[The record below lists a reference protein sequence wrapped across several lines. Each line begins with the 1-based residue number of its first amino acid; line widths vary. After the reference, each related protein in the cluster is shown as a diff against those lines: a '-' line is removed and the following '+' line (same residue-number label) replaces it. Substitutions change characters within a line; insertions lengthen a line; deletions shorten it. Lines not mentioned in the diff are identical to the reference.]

1 MNNNY
6 DNDNKKLGPYTI
18 IPSHLYVER
27 SADTQIK
34 RLLND
39 MGRPGYILVARQMG
53 KTNLLLNAK
62 RELETDIDIFAYID
76 LSNRFETDRECF
88 RNIIDK
94 IIDSN
99 FDKLKEVESK
109 IEESRVGSKLPAH
122 REHVRELRLILSQ
135 IKGKLIINLDEIDSL
150 TAADYSDK
158 IFAQIRSVFF
168 ERVNFIELE
177 RLNYILS
184 GVAEPSD
191 IIKDKSISPFNIG
204 QKILLGD
211 FTRHEFDNFL
221 VKASLHDKLS
231 ENMKDRVY
239 YWTGGNPRLTWE
251 VLSEVENIVL
261 DDIEVQPQDVD
272 KIVQELYLNNYDR
285 PPIDHIRSLM
295 ISSPELREGV
305 LSIYYNKLEQL
316 TDSVK
321 SKLYLAGIL
330 SSDYEKGSLCIKNK
344 IIERSLSLDWL
355 VEVNKSKKV
364 SLSKAEEYFENKEY
378 EQAKELYR
386 KLLKE
391 GAVQSDKLITIYNR
405 LGACYF
411 LLGEYGQVIATYE
424 ENMLDKETWPALYVE
439 QLYMLACSYFQEGMG
454 SEAQVCV
461 NELST
466 LKTGALEK
474 HIKLLQTKI
483 KLQRGIIDAV
493 DIEVELEAF
502 IAENDE
508 GKPSEVISSSYF
520 TLGKLK
526 AESSP
531 QDAFNNFILCKKYC
545 ESEKHK
551 IKPLIHALSIIP
563 SDFEVIGREIIS
575 LFSAANIFLDEQEP
589 QDLDVNA
596 NDILLLINT
605 ADKLDRRSYIEELF
619 NTLSLNCVKEQL
631 RFGSFMLN
639 ISLSILQQGKIELSK
654 YMLSYTSELNR
665 SLTTADEAFMA
676 SKYLAFSHRLQGNI
690 PNQKAENAYF
700 KGAQNYITTVDQND
714 IFLFERKI
722 LDLIKL
728 GENHKARSYCDLII
742 SIEGINANISKARLL
757 TILLLK
763 MRSHVI
769 KEEKKE
775 EAEGLLKIL
784 NEIDQDEL
792 ALKDLTKA
800 DIKRF
805 RKEVNATI
813 VHNTVVKQIINER
826 KYRRNEVV
834 DVKHLD
840 SGEIERKI
848 KYKKVMEKHRK
859 QLCEIL
865 DSE

>member
-6 DNDNKKLGPYTI
+6 DNDNKKLGPFTI

-99 FDKLKEVESK
+99 FDKLEQ
-109 IEESRVGSKLPAH
+109 IEAIIEKNREGRQLPAH
-122 REHVRELRLILSQ
+122 REHVRELRLILSK
-135 IKGKLIINLDEIDSL
+135 IEGKLIINLDEIDSL

-211 FTRHEFDNFL
+211 FTRNEFDSFL
-221 VKASLHDKLS
+221 VKAALS
-231 ENMKDRVY
+231 SKMSDSVKDRVY
-239 YWTGGNPRLTWE
+239 YWTRGNPRLTWE
-251 VLSEVENIVL
+251 VLSEIENIVL
-261 DDIEVQPQDVD
+261 NETTPNVENVD
-272 KIVQELYLNNYDR
+272 EIVQELYLNNYDR

-316 TDSVK
+316 SDSVK

-330 SSDYEKGSLCIKNK
+330 SSEYEKGFLGIKNK

-364 SLSKAEEYFENKEY
+364 SISKADEQFENKDY
-378 EQAKELYR
+378 DKAKELYK

-391 GAVQSDKLITIYNR
+391 EGLHGDKLNNICYK

-411 LLGEYGQVIATYE
+411 LSGDYRKTIDTYE
-424 ENMLDKETWPALYVE
+424 NSMLERDVWPLLYVE
-439 QLYMLACSYFQEGMG
+439 QYYMLAYSYFKE
-454 SEAQVCV
+454 SLYEDAQKCL
-461 NELST
+461 NELAT
-466 LKTGALEK
+466 LKTGHLEK
-474 HIKLLQTKI
+474 PIKLLEYKI
-483 KLQRGIIDAV
+483 QFQNGLLEPYDVINKLKN
-493 DIEVELEAF
+493 F
-502 IAENDE
+502 INENDE
-508 GKPSEVISSSYF
+508 GTPNVVISSSYF

-526 AESSP
+526 SEGSP
-531 QDAFNNFILCKKYC
+531 EEAYKYLMLCKDYTENNKQ
-545 ESEKHK
+545 K
-551 IKPLIHALSIIP
+551 IKPLIHALNTDKSR
-563 SDFEVIGREIIS
+563 FEEIGREIIL
-575 LFSAANIFLDEQEP
+575 LFKESDVFLDEQEP
-589 QDLDVNA
+589 QDLDVNDS
-596 NDILLLINT
+596 DILLLIDI
-605 ADKLDRRSYIEELF
+605 ADKKDKRTFIEDLL
-619 NTLSLNCVKEQL
+619 NTLSMHCVKEKSG
-631 RFGSFMLN
+631 FGSFVLN
-639 ISLSILQQGKIELSK
+639 LSVSILQQGKIELSK
-654 YMLSYTSELNR
+654 YMLAYTANLDRNY
-665 SLTTADEAFMA
+665 TAAEIAF
-676 SKYLAFSHRLQGNI
+676 LANKFLALSHRLQGHT
-690 PNQKAENAYF
+690 PNQQAEEAFF
-700 KGAQNYITTVDQND
+700 KGAQNYITTVDPND
-714 IFLFERKI
+714 IYLFERKVY
-722 LDLIKL
+722 DLIID
-728 GENHKARSYCDLII
+728 GENKKARYYCDLII

-763 MRSHVI
+763 MRSHGD
-769 KEEKKE
+769 KQDKKDD
-775 EAEGLLKIL
+775 AERLLHIL

-792 ALKDLTKA
+792 VLKDIPKTDLK
-800 DIKRF
+800 KF
-805 RKEVNATI
+805 
-813 VHNTVVKQIINER
+813 
-826 KYRRNEVV
+826 RNEVNSTIVNNTVIKQVVNQQKYGRNEIV

-840 SGEIERKI
+840 TGIVERNV
-848 KYKKVMEKHRK
+848 KYKKVMEKHMNK
-859 QLCEIL
+859 LCEVI
-865 DSE
+865 DNK